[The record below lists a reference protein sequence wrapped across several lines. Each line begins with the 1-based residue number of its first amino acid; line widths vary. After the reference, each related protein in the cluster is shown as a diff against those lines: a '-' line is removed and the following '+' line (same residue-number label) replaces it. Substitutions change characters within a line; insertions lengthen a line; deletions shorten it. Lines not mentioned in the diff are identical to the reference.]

1 MDLPHIPFEA
11 CHRRAARA
19 RELMDKHGIDVLLIT
34 PSKNL
39 RYLAGFSLPRSER
52 FVALLF
58 RMESEPVAIGPVFER
73 ERLLS
78 SPLKM
83 QLKLCRDDQ
92 CPMAAVRDVVGDAPG
107 ITVALEPRTDYAD
120 YMRLV
125 REIPEVR
132 WVDGSV
138 IFDQL
143 RAEKSELEIKCLEAA
158 IAITE
163 KVFARV
169 PSLLREGME
178 ERALARLLIQEMR
191 GLGGKS
197 CEAVVQFGENAAIPH
212 GVSGHRKLSF
222 GDLILIDMGTS
233 VSGYHSD
240 LTRVYAY
247 KNANEAQ
254 RQVYGIVK
262 RAQEAAREKTEPGV
276 RAEEIDDIARGVIDF
291 YEYGVYFPH
300 RTGHGTG
307 LSGHEAP
314 YLVKGNTQELK
325 PGMVITIEPGV
336 YLPGRFGIRLEDQFL
351 VTDRGA
357 RMLSSGPDETLKVV
371 G

>member
-11 CHRRAARA
+11 CHQRAARA
-19 RELMDKHGIDVLLIT
+19 RKLMDKYGIDVLLIT

-39 RYLAGFSLPRSER
+39 FYLAGFSLPRSER
-52 FVALLF
+52 FISLLF

-83 QLKLCRDDQ
+83 QLKLWRDDQ
-92 CPMAAVRDVVGDAPG
+92 CPMAAVRSVIGDAPG

-125 REIPEVR
+125 REIPEVQ
-132 WVDGSV
+132 WVDGSIV
-138 IFDQL
+138 FDQL
-143 RAEKSELEIKCLEAA
+143 RAEKTEMEIKCLEAA
-158 IAITE
+158 IGITE
-163 KVFARV
+163 KVFELV

-178 ERALARLLIQEMR
+178 ERVLAQLLIHEMKVR
-191 GLGGKS
+191 GGES
-197 CEAVVQFGENAAIPH
+197 SEAVVQFGENAAIPH
-212 GVSGHRKLSF
+212 GVSSHRKLSY
-222 GDLILIDMGTS
+222 GDLILIDMGTC
-233 VSGYHSD
+233 VSGYHAD
-240 LTRVYAY
+240 LTRCYAY
-247 KNANEAQ
+247 KKANEAQ
-254 RQVYGIVK
+254 RQVHGIVK
-262 RAQEAAREKTEPGV
+262 RAQEAAKEKIEPGV
-276 RAEEIDDIARGVIDF
+276 PAEEVDQIARGVIDF

-314 YLVKGNTQELK
+314 YLVKGNTEKLRA
-325 PGMVITIEPGV
+325 GMVVTIEPGV

-351 VTDRGA
+351 VTEGGA
-357 RMLSSGPDETLKVV
+357 RMLSSGPDETLMVV